1 MGFQKGARN
10 LCLACLLLLSACG
23 GPSSSPALKAG
34 HTGAGAPAYDARFIT
49 DLPDGPITPPQET
62 AESAKALAE
71 AKALGDQG
79 AASETVVAAFIKA
92 AQLGSPEARFW
103 RGMMLANGA
112 EGPENR
118 GGGFDIILDLA
129 KQGHAPAAIY
139 ISALSAKSDSPILNQ
154 HTPYFQNIARRAGSM
169 AALADYQSIL
179 AAMRTDGRLPPGTG
193 TGDYFDSAISFS
205 QPLTNSAEG
214 VPLEYKVAA
223 QLFPG
228 WRRISQ
234 SLLSPMNGK
243 SFDVLELENDTG
255 QRVKLYFDITSWF
268 GMGKTG

>member
-1 MGFQKGARN
+1 MGSQKVTRH
-10 LCLACLLLLSACG
+10 LCLACLLLLSGCG
-23 GPSSSPALKAG
+23 GPSSAPALKAG
-34 HTGAGAPAYDARFIT
+34 LTGAGAPAYDARFIA

-79 AASETVVAAFIKA
+79 AASEAVVAAFIRA

-103 RGMMLANGA
+103 HGIMLANGA
-112 EGPENR
+112 EGPEKR
-118 GGGFDIILDLA
+118 GSGFDIILELA
-129 KQGHAPAAIY
+129 KQGHAPAAAY
-139 ISALSAKSDSPILNQ
+139 ISVLSAKSDSPVLNR
-154 HTPYFQNIARRAGSM
+154 HTPYFQNIARRAGSK
-169 AALADYQSIL
+169 AALDDYQSTL
-179 AAMRTDGRLPPGTG
+179 AAMRADGRLPPGAG
-193 TGDYFDSAISFS
+193 SGDYFDSAITFS
-205 QPLTNSAEG
+205 QPLKNSAEG

-255 QRVKLYFDITSWF
+255 QRVKLYFDITNWF
-268 GMGKTG
+268 GIGTGG